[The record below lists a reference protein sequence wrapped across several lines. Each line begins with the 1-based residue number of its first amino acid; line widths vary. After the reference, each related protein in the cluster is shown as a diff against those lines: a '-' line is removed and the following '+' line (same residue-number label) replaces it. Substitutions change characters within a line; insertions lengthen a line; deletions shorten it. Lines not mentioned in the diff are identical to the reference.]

1 MSTLREPK
9 NVLVTGGSGFIGSA
23 FVRYLFRQPQFK
35 GRVINLDALTYAANP
50 DNVRNAVDPER
61 YVFVHGDICNGEL
74 VERVCRENSIDTFVH
89 FAAESHVD
97 RSIHGPG
104 DFIQANIFGT
114 FRLLEAARAIGGI
127 HFHHVST
134 DEVYGSLG
142 PTGLFHET
150 TAYHPNSPYSA
161 SKAAS
166 DHLVRAYAHTYDMST
181 TVSNCSN
188 NYGPYQFPEKL
199 IPLMTLNL
207 LDGKPLPVYGNG
219 SNIRDWLFVDDH
231 VEAIW
236 EIVRRGER
244 GETYNIGGEAEL
256 NNLELIHRLISV
268 VAKLAGRDVKALES
282 QITYVKDRPGHDMRY
297 AIDCSKIKSELGWSQ
312 RHNLEHGLEETVA
325 WYLSNTEW
333 VSRVR
338 SGDYRKWLEQNYGS
352 RV

>member
-1 MSTLREPK
+1 MATLREPQ
-9 NVLVTGGSGFIGSA
+9 NLLVTGGSGFIGSA

-50 DNVRNAVDPER
+50 DNVAGAVDPAR

-74 VERVCRENSIDTFVH
+74 VERVCREHSIDAVVH

-219 SNIRDWLFVDDH
+219 TNIRDWLFVDDH

-256 NNLELIHRLISV
+256 TNLELIHRMIAV
-268 VAKLAGRDVKALES
+268 VAKLAGRDIKALEK
-282 QITYVKDRPGHDMRY
+282 QITYVKDRPGHDLRY

-325 WYLSNTEW
+325 WYLSNPEW
-333 VSRVR
+333 VARVR
-338 SGDYRKWLEQNYGS
+338 SGDYRKWLEQNYAS
-352 RV
+352 RT